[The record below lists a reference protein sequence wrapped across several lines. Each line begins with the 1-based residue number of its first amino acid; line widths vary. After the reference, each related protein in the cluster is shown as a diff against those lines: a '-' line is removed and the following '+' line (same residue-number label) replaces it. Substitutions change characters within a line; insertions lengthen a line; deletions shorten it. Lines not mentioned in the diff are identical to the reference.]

1 MSAKTDTI
9 SESPEAVIL
18 GAIAQELEQ
27 DPDLRTSILGPKLN
41 SIGIPYLFLEIV
53 CSNQNTCQAIL
64 WLKIVD
70 GTLLAT
76 TTNSW
81 QNAKRF
87 ILSDPNSLDKFQD
100 LIKELKQSE
109 PSPD

>member
-64 WLKIVD
+64 WITIVD
-70 GTLLAT
+70 GILLAT

-81 QNAKRF
+81 QDAKFRF
-87 ILSDPNSLDKFQD
+87 SLSDPNSLDKFQD
-100 LIKELKQSE
+100 LIKELKQ
-109 PSPD
+109 